1 MTILE
6 RSQTRY
12 AIEVKNSR
20 WWLLV
25 TLACLWFGLSVI
37 LDATMT
43 SLTCH
48 RVESNDGQCQYSR
61 RKLLQTTT
69 QDFGLNHV
77 TAATVYTT
85 TGYID
90 KNGKQHP
97 EYPVALIMDQVG
109 SLTLYVDTNLSAQ
122 EMLADNINGYLANPG
137 RIDLN
142 VTRDEGTGA
151 AAIGLLIIA
160 GGLWWAI
167 LVLKTFTYTF
177 DKAVGTLTV
186 QTRLLWTRQT
196 TYALTDVL
204 GLYIQET
211 ESYNKNRPP
220 HREVHIV
227 LRGQT
232 DITTQLPANDP
243 DLFDDLRHFLSKQKD
258 TE

>member
-12 AIEVKNSR
+12 VIEVKNSR

-25 TLACLWFGLSVI
+25 TVACLWFSLSVI
-37 LDATMT
+37 RDATIA

-61 RKLLQTTT
+61 SKLLETTT

-77 TAATVYTT
+77 TAARVYTT

-109 SLTLYVDTNLSAQ
+109 SLTLYVDTNLSTQ
-122 EMLADNINGYLANPG
+122 EMLVDNINGYLANPG

-142 VTRDEGTGA
+142 VTRDEATGT

-177 DKAVGTLTV
+177 DKSVGTLTV
-186 QTRLLWTRQT
+186 QTRLMWTRLT
-196 TYALTDVL
+196 TYPLADVL
-204 GLYIQET
+204 GLYIHET
-211 ESYNKNRPP
+211 ESDNKRPP
-220 HREVHIV
+220 HREIHLV
-227 LRGQT
+227 LRGQI
-232 DITTQLPANDP
+232 DIATALPPNDA
-243 DLFDDLRHFLSKQKD
+243 DLFEDLRRFLSKQKD